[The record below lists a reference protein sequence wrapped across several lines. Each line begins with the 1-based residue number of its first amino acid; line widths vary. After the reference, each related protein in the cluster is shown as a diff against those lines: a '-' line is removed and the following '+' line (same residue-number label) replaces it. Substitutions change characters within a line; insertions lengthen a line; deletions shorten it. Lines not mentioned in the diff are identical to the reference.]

1 MIEILKLAMTLKKNV
16 CVYTCDSEISKFLY
30 GRIIFIDNEFF
41 ALYMLTP
48 NGENDGILV
57 KKISC
62 ITYVEMDG
70 QYDEKMKKLC
80 PNFDDLISETPI
92 DFENGNALFSI
103 MLEALRTEK
112 PISVELLDSGVDS
125 VIGQVTAVNE
135 KICTVRQIYEYGC
148 DDGIAYVNVP
158 DITQVSYASAD
169 NSILLLL
176 MTK

>member
-92 DFENGNALFSI
+92 DFENGYL
-103 MLEALRTEK
+103 
-112 PISVELLDSGVDS
+112 G
-125 VIGQVTAVNE
+125 IGWGIKYLGHQKFINE
-135 KICTVRQIYEYGC
+135 ENI
-148 DDGIAYVNVP
+148 
-158 DITQVSYASAD
+158 
-169 NSILLLL
+169 NSILEDIDKKIMERDLRRCVDTSLNQGL
-176 MTK
+176 EGIH